1 MGQSNLELDLDLD
14 LDDLTEVDVDAQE
27 EDLEEE
33 RGGRGNQKRE
43 QYYPGRGKNIVRN
56 IAVRLPKIGD
66 DGEVT
71 YESKVFIK
79 TGVHDGKKTGLKEKD
94 RGVNIPC
101 FQEMAWAIPLLLHQ
115 TEIDIAIAKRDG
127 KNDAISKLTEELGL
141 LRDATTKGESLD
153 SCFVDEIRQRSGA
166 RLQKK
171 FRKEAWKKD
180 VIKSL
185 WPNLR
190 QWGMILLC
198 EDSATCQECHGIESL
213 KTNCQVCSGDGWK
226 DKKRHDKEGYENGQ
240 VYQARFEFGSPQMA
254 QKILD
259 WGRDPELGKP
269 PWDARRG
276 YDVIMQVSASEKKAE
291 WNEYAIDRKQ
301 NPSRLGEYSVL
312 IGDPKKNKGK
322 DLPRKHLFNFYS
334 EGEEAGEKAVKK
346 MILDASRQILNV
358 PDLQNLRRVLLQKA
372 QDEKEGGKWKLKE
385 RFEAFV
391 KAKTDKLLGLDNSGT
406 KSDSQPAEKK
416 DDVKVDSSYSKPK
429 TIETPDEK
437 PVTKSPENPPSRAK
451 SETVE
456 ADPPPSE
463 SIDTSNVPTVD
474 FDKLKGLPPPGSG
487 VKYSNGLV
495 VIQPVEKTCMRPEV
509 PGTLEDGARAC
520 SGLFYRRQGP
530 GANQCLTNC
539 PVDTMKICAKDFA
552 TRKRSS

>member
-1 MGQSNLELDLDLD
+1 
-14 LDDLTEVDVDAQE
+14 
-27 EDLEEE
+27 
-33 RGGRGNQKRE
+33 
-43 QYYPGRGKNIVRN
+43 
-56 IAVRLPKIGD
+56 
-66 DGEVT
+66 
-71 YESKVFIK
+71 
-79 TGVHDGKKTGLKEKD
+79 
-94 RGVNIPC
+94 
-101 FQEMAWAIPLLLHQ
+101 
-115 TEIDIAIAKRDG
+115 
-127 KNDAISKLTEELGL
+127 
-141 LRDATTKGESLD
+141 
-153 SCFVDEIRQRSGA
+153 
-166 RLQKK
+166 
-171 FRKEAWKKD
+171 
-180 VIKSL
+180 
-185 WPNLR
+185 
-190 QWGMILLC
+190 
-198 EDSATCQECHGIESL
+198 
-213 KTNCQVCSGDGWK
+213 
-226 DKKRHDKEGYENGQ
+226 
-240 VYQARFEFGSPQMA
+240 
-254 QKILD
+254 
-259 WGRDPELGKP
+259 
-269 PWDARRG
+269 
-276 YDVIMQVSASEKKAE
+276 MQVSASEKKAE